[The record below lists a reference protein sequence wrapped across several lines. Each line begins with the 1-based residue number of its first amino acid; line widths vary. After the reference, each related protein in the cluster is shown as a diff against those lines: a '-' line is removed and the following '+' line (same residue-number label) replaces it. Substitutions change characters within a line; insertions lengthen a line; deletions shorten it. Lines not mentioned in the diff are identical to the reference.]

1 MDFIWCLYCLMRWLL
16 NHTDDRS
23 NAQSANLQTDVC
35 YVWLKVS
42 MHLCVNYLTDYSGK
56 TENNYTGR
64 FKNQT
69 MYLNSVDSFSLMIYK
84 PGCCSLHRYQHME
97 VTADPSLVLCKLF
110 VVICATFTYFLLQ
123 NIFQLSVVRL
133 FWSYKWGVDFLF
145 LLLCYCISNTT
156 LFWWVDS
163 ISCRWHLWCK
173 SIVNDFRLIG
183 SLCRISS

>member
-1 MDFIWCLYCLMRWLL
+1 MDLIWCLYCLMRWLL

-84 PGCCSLHRYQHME
+84 PGCCSLHRYQHCRPVPCSLQTICGDLCYVYIFLTPKYFSTQRCE
-97 VTADPSLVLCKLF
+97 VVLKLQMKSRF
-110 VVICATFTYFLLQ
+110 SFFIA
-123 NIFQLSVVRL
+123 
-133 FWSYKWGVDFLF
+133 
-145 LLLCYCISNTT
+145 LLLHFKHYIILMS
-156 LFWWVDS
+156 W
-163 ISCRWHLWCK
+163 
-173 SIVNDFRLIG
+173 
-183 SLCRISS
+183 

>member
-1 MDFIWCLYCLMRWLL
+1 MTGAMLRV
-16 NHTDDRS
+16 
-23 NAQSANLQTDVC
+23 QTFRQMFAMVESR
-35 YVWLKVS
+35 S

-56 TENNYTGR
+56 TENNYTGI

-69 MYLNSVDSFSLMIYK
+69 MYLNSVDSFSFVIYK

-110 VVICATFTYFLLQ
+110 VVICATFTYLLLQ
-123 NIFQLSVVRL
+123 NIFQLGVVRL
-133 FWSYKWGVDFLF
+133 FWSYKWRVDFLF

-163 ISCRWHLWCK
+163 ISRRWHLWCK

>member
-1 MDFIWCLYCLMRWLL
+1 MGTTYQYGLMDLIWCLYCLMRWLL

-69 MYLNSVDSFSLMIYK
+69 MYLNSVDSFSLIINLGAARCIVTNTWTWLQTRPLFFANYLWWFVLRLHISYSK
-84 PGCCSLHRYQHME
+84 IFFNSALWGCFE
-97 VTADPSLVLCKLF
+97 
-110 VVICATFTYFLLQ
+110 AT
-123 NIFQLSVVRL
+123 NEE
-133 FWSYKWGVDFLF
+133 
-145 LLLCYCISNTT
+145 
-156 LFWWVDS
+156 
-163 ISCRWHLWCK
+163 
-173 SIVNDFRLIG
+173 
-183 SLCRISS
+183 